1 MASCPACLLDD
12 SVLVSGRG
20 IPLKLWFGLEGFLV
34 IAFRQSPEG
43 ALEGGLLS
51 YSAPW
56 SNNPLGLP
64 IPHL

>member
-1 MASCPACLLDD
+1 MASCPASLLDD

-34 IAFRQSPEG
+34 ITFRQSPEG

-51 YSAPW
+51 YFAPW
-56 SNNPLGLP
+56 SSNPLGP
-64 IPHL
+64 PVPHL